1 MARAMFN
8 VPKTV
13 RQGELFEVKVLIQHP
28 MESGQR
34 RDDRGG
40 AIPRDIIHAFSC
52 TYNGELVLRAQLHPA
67 ISANPFL
74 SFHVLAGKSGVLEF
88 AWQDDQGGSHS
99 ESLPITVE

>member
-1 MARAMFN
+1 MARALFN
-8 VPKTV
+8 VPKRV
-13 RQGELFEVKVLIQHP
+13 RRGELFEVKVLIQHP

-34 RDDRGG
+34 RDDRG
-40 AIPRDIIHAFSC
+40 AIIPRDIIHSLSC
-52 TYNGELVLRAQLHPA
+52 TYNGDLVLRASLFPA

-74 SFHVLAGKSGVLEF
+74 SFHVLAEKSGTIEF